1 MTAES
6 TQPHSETAAA
16 APNLAPGTTREKTA
30 IPKNPGRR
38 ELGMK
43 ATLLFPNKDI
53 VEQYYVP
60 LIYTACRTCYSELTP
75 EDIFDRATTGQID
88 QAKMQ
93 KLISGVI
100 ESGHGSTIEH
110 VVFTFGISGV
120 SRTLSHQL
128 VRHRAGVAFD
138 QQSQRYVTFKGAS
151 TMLPATIQ
159 DAEPDL
165 REAYEKQIA
174 GSMDLYGQLVGAGI
188 PGEDARFVFP
198 NATRT
203 NLVMTTNLRALIHMS
218 GLRLCTMAQ
227 WEIRRLFQLIR
238 HEIFQVSP
246 FLGSFLAPKCVP
258 LGYCDEFNNRDEHCP
273 IRPHKDNVLAAWA
286 QKREAAKA
294 AGRELPVT

>member
-1 MTAES
+1 MTAAYPPAMTAEP
-6 TQPHSETAAA
+6 TAQPVNPPSVGAAGAGA
-16 APNLAPGTTREKTA
+16 AGSADAPREREKTA

-43 ATLLFPNKDI
+43 ATLLFPDKEI
-53 VEQYYVP
+53 VERFYVP

-75 EDIFDRATTGQID
+75 EDIFDRATTGKID

-151 TMLPATIQ
+151 TMLPASIE
-159 DAEPDL
+159 DADPEL
-165 REAYEKQIA
+165 RERYE
-174 GSMDLYGQLVGAGI
+174 
-188 PGEDARFVFP
+188 E
-198 NATRT
+198 
-203 NLVMTTNLRALIHMS
+203 
-218 GLRLCTMAQ
+218 
-227 WEIRRLFQLIR
+227 
-238 HEIFQVSP
+238 QV
-246 FLGSFLAPKCVP
+246 
-258 LGYCDEFNNRDEHCP
+258 
-273 IRPHKDNVLAAWA
+273 
-286 QKREAAKA
+286 
-294 AGRELPVT
+294 